1 MKRYLVL
8 ADGTVFQGEA
18 FGADRSA
25 VGELVFTTN
34 MCGYLETLTDPS
46 YYGQIVLQT
55 FPLIGNYGVIPQDFE
70 GSCSLKGYVVREWC
84 HEPSNFRSQ
93 GDLDALLKQ
102 WAVPGICGVDTR
114 EITRITRE
122 QGVMNAVICDE
133 VPEDLN
139 AVKGYSVTD
148 AVSHVTV
155 PLEVSSPP
163 RGSRSSGWCSWTLGP
178 RSTSGAA

>member
-84 HEPSNFRSQ
+84 RNSSNFRSQ

-102 WAVPGICGVDTR
+102 WAVHGICGVDTR

-122 QGVMNAVICDE
+122 QGVMNAVFCDE
-133 VPEDLN
+133 VPEDLY

-148 AVSHVTV
+148 AVSHVTL
-155 PLEVSSPP
+155 PMEVLFPP